1 MAHYYF
7 DSSALVKRYVAE
19 VGTSW
24 VQALCAPAAG
34 HVLYTVRISGA
45 EIIAALF
52 RRART
57 GTLSSADAQ
66 AAAMQFK
73 ADVRGDYQIVEVT
86 EILVD
91 RAMTLAEQHGLRG
104 YDSVQLATALELQAL
119 RAVRSLPPL
128 TFVSADDMLNNV
140 AVAEGLAVENPNNHS

>member
-19 VGTSW
+19 VGTAW

-66 AAAMQFK
+66 AAATQFK
-73 ADVRGDYQIVEVT
+73 ADFRGDYQIVEVT
-86 EILVD
+86 
-91 RAMTLAEQHGLRG
+91 
-104 YDSVQLATALELQAL
+104 
-119 RAVRSLPPL
+119 
-128 TFVSADDMLNNV
+128 
-140 AVAEGLAVENPNNHS
+140 VENPNNHP